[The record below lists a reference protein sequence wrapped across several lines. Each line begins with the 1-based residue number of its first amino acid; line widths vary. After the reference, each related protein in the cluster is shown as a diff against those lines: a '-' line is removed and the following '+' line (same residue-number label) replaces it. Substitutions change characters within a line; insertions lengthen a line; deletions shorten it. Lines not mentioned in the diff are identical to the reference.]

1 MTPAHDWPD
10 YQLANAV
17 RHANQAAELAEADA
31 MAVETQDAADG
42 ETGGILEL
50 RHQYP
55 VLFEQE
61 AVMPL
66 HPEERTGL
74 PAFDGKVRLGL
85 VESDTTVVLDRP
97 ETYPIISA
105 ASEALSAAA
114 GEGSGAATP
123 APPAG
128 RGYHL
133 HPVPVAGLLVNGE
146 ATFVYGDFCEHEC
159 PAYRLYLSHIQGDA
173 DGRGL
178 VRGLLNALIGLVIV
192 AAFAGFGY
200 WLGHSF

>member
-31 MAVETQDAADG
+31 MAVETQDAADT

-61 AVMPL
+61 VVMQ
-66 HPEERTGL
+66 TGL

-85 VESDTTVVLDRP
+85 VESDTAVVLDRP
-97 ETYPIISA
+97 DTYPTIRA
-105 ASEALSAAA
+105 ASTSSLADGA
-114 GEGSGAATP
+114 GEGSGATTP
-123 APPAG
+123 APP
-128 RGYHL
+128 
-133 HPVPVAGLLVNGE
+133 VAEDEV
-146 ATFVYGDFCEHEC
+146 FI
-159 PAYRLYLSHIQGDA
+159 SHTQGDR
-173 DGRGL
+173 DGLGAARGTLFVLFVVLPAIYGYYCFL
-178 VRGLLNALIGLVIV
+178 VPLLRPN
-192 AAFAGFGY
+192 F
-200 WLGHSF
+200 